1 MAKKNII
8 GILGYGNMGR
18 ALAGR
23 WVAVAQV
30 LAFDADTAKTARIIP
45 VKAAETLADLVT
57 RANVLVLALKPQD
70 LPPVLPQI
78 SALTAAKLVIS
89 IAAGVPTA
97 YLEKNLAGAR
107 IVRVMPNLAVTIDKG
122 MSCLCRAKGAGDTDM
137 ESALELFRR
146 TGQTLVITEGLMDA
160 ATAVS
165 GSGPGF
171 FYDFLKRRFPDG
183 ARIEHQAVDE
193 FRARLK
199 EAAQSIGFEGPDA
212 GFLSENTVDG
222 ALAFFLCQHGVSL
235 DELIKRVA
243 SKGGT
248 TSAGLKVLEAGG
260 SLKNAVLAALNRAR
274 ELSANFK

>member
-1 MAKKNII
+1 MVKKNII

-23 WVAVAQV
+23 WVAVAHV
-30 LAFDADTAKTARIIP
+30 LAFDKDATKTDKIVP
-45 VKAAETLADLVT
+45 VKAAESLADMVIQ
-57 RANVLVLALKPQD
+57 ANILVLALKPQD
-70 LPPVLPQI
+70 LPSVLSEI
-78 SALTAAKLVIS
+78 SPLTASKSVIS

-97 YLEKNLAGAR
+97 YLMKKLPAAR
-107 IVRVMPNLAVTIDKG
+107 IVRVMPNLAVAIAKG
-122 MSCLCRAKGAGDTDM
+122 MSCLCPSRGAAGAEL

-146 TGQTLVITEGLMDA
+146 TGQTLVITEELMDA
-160 ATAVS
+160 ATAVC

-171 FYDFLKRRFPDG
+171 FYDFLRRRFPAG
-183 ARIEHQAVDE
+183 ARIDHAAVNE
-193 FRARLK
+193 FKEELK
-199 EAAQSIGFEGPDA
+199 KAAQSIGFEDGDA

-222 ALAFFLCQHGVSL
+222 ALAFFLCQQGVSL
-235 DELIKRVA
+235 DELIERVA

-274 ELSANFK
+274 ELSMTFK